1 MTLPWLSPEYVSDW
15 APVVQFGAGPRS
27 GAMFLPEVGDEVL
40 VGFEFGDPRRAY
52 VLGGIVN
59 NASRYSLGGEAVSP
73 DGTVLRRGFVSASGN
88 MLSFYNQM
96 PPGGED
102 PEPTA
107 SKIALGTK
115 DAGMGLAIDVVEN
128 TFVLACSPEGP
139 PGQLT
144 IKCGDGGVVN
154 IQAGEGGTMT
164 IDGGDTL
171 TLKSAASMTIQCSGD
186 LSVSGDTI
194 SLG

>member
-1 MTLPWLSPEYVSDW
+1 MADFIGTGW
-15 APVVQFGAGPRS
+15 AFP
-27 GAMFLPEVGDEVL
+27 L
-40 VGFEFGDPRRAY
+40 GFEFGDPRRAY

-59 NASRYSLGGEAVSP
+59 NSSRYSLGGEAVSP

-88 MLSFYNQM
+88 MLSFYDEM
-96 PPGGED
+96 PPGGEE

-107 SKIALGTK
+107 SKIALGTR
-115 DAGMGLAIDVVEN
+115 DAGMGLVIDVVEN
-128 TFVLACSPEGP
+128 SFVLTCSQEGP

-144 IKCGDGGVVN
+144 IKTGDGGTVN

-171 TLKSAASMTIQCSGD
+171 TVKSMASMTIQCSGD
-186 LSVSGDTI
+186 LSISGDTI
-194 SLG
+194 SLGQ